1 MIVVAIREKI
11 DSPGFPVCSLWIF
24 SSWDFEVV
32 VGKKKVIGKCWR
44 SQ

>member
-1 MIVVAIREKI
+1 MLVVAICEKI
-11 DSPGFPVCSLWIF
+11 NSPDYPVCSLWIF

-32 VGKKKVIGKCWR
+32 VGKKKVIGKCCC